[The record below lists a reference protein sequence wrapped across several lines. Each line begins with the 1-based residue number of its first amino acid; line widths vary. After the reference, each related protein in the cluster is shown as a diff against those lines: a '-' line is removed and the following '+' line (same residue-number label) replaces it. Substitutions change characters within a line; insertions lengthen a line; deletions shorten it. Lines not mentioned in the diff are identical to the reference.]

1 MPEFKNLPKEWISGE
16 VSPNQVHTQAIT
28 LGGNFIM
35 FYYVAASMLN
45 NNHTIYNK
53 IKKITN

>member
-35 FYYVAASMLN
+35 FYYVA
-45 NNHTIYNK
+45 HQC
-53 IKKITN
+53 